1 MASTAPSDDQKL
13 RKPIT
18 IQRRPFMLKDYLR
31 DDLLNSCSSSG
42 FKSFPRRQ
50 CCITVR
56 FLLEVDFKENKKQ
69 RLLRRN
75 RSKVAASTTMS
86 ALQRASKAVIS
97 AFKKRLPLQFLKSPS
112 PSPSP
117 PVQNIGTRKETAPIS
132 LWRKLFFRQS
142 FRRKVMDKGGGSTR
156 RWRLFR
162 EMHNEKDKKSDQD
175 THDSSTTRVGRR
187 VLSSGNKWAET
198 LSEFTSSETRRS
210 SSGKPES
217 SRENDVVD
225 GKSDFLE
232 NKDSNNVCETVGEY
246 SISGATATTSSG
258 ANEKEYWPNEE
269 KEQFSPVSVLEF
281 PFEVDERT
289 VDVYP
294 ACIEGSKQIKLKHK
308 TRRFEC
314 LAQTEPVNLEKRIAL
329 SEPNQEATYKSLE
342 QPNCSL
348 PTLQDY
354 DLLEDHKEDHEQTE
368 ENAEDQLFHL
378 IDTKRSPNGVIIKA
392 DHNPLLD
399 LFRERSEENHAN
411 RASTTRSGK
420 CNEFE
425 HEYYLLSKVA
435 TEDWLSGNPRELMVL
450 GWEVKDGRKA
460 YLRDMEKGWKWRT
473 LVEEKEVALD
483 TEVEVWTCLL
493 NELVLD
499 LFSS

>member
-18 IQRRPFMLKDYLR
+18 IQRMPFMLKDYLR

-56 FLLEVDFKENKKQ
+56 FLLGVDFKENKKQ

-97 AFKKRLPLQFLKSPS
+97 AFKKQLPLQFLKSPS

-117 PVQNIGTRKETAPIS
+117 PVQNIGRKETVPIR

-142 FRRKVMDKGGGSTR
+142 FRRKVMDKGEGSTR

-187 VLSSGNKWAET
+187 VQSSGNKWAET
-198 LSEFTSSETRRS
+198 RSEFTSSETRRS
-210 SSGKPES
+210 SSGKSES
-217 SRENDVVD
+217 SSENDVVD

-246 SISGATATTSSG
+246 SISGATATTYSG
-258 ANEKEYWPNEE
+258 DNAKEWPNEE

-281 PFEVDERT
+281 PFEVDEHT

-294 ACIEGSKQIKLKHK
+294 ACIEGSMQIKLMHK
-308 TRRFEC
+308 IRRFEC
-314 LAQTEPVNLEKRIAL
+314 LVQTEPVNLEKRIAL
-329 SEPNQEATYKSLE
+329 SEPNHEAPYKSLE
-342 QPNCSL
+342 QPCSL
-348 PTLQDY
+348 PTLQDN
-354 DLLEDHKEDHEQTE
+354 DMLEDHKEDHEQTE

-392 DHNPLLD
+392 DHDPLLD
-399 LFRERSEENHAN
+399 FFRERSEENHGSC
-411 RASTTRSGK
+411 ASTRRSGK

-435 TEDWLSGNPRELMVL
+435 AEDWLISGNRREMVL
-450 GWEVKDGRKA
+450 GWEVKDGRKV